1 MQLAAIDLLS
11 ADAGS
16 AAEQPILVLDD
27 VFAELDTG
35 RRNRLASRVTAAEQV
50 FITAA
55 VDSDLPEGLEGTRI
69 DQAGLFAGADGP
81 ASANPPADSEHQ
93 AESESS
99 TRSAS

>member
-1 MQLAAIDLLS
+1 MQLAGWDLLS

-35 RRNRLASRVTAAEQV
+35 RRQRLASRVTSAEQV

-55 VDSDLPEGLEGTRI
+55 VDSDLPEGLEGIRI
-69 DQAGLFAGADGP
+69 DQSRLLQSN
-81 ASANPPADSEHQ
+81 AS
-93 AESESS
+93 
-99 TRSAS
+99 